1 MAERGGNLA
10 NNRFGFRRFLIRRS
24 QVRTAAKRQT
34 ALCQFDPVNFA
45 GWHSDLGGRMNNVI
59 RRGRF
64 FIGKSYLGHWGGA
77 YVIMAMY
84 KTKGVF

>member
-1 MAERGGNLA
+1 
-10 NNRFGFRRFLIRRS
+10 
-24 QVRTAAKRQT
+24 
-34 ALCQFDPVNFA
+34 
-45 GWHSDLGGRMNNVI
+45 MNNVI